1 MHKRWQQYP
10 RDKFDRHNMRHISL
24 ILILITS
31 FFGTA
36 CDNRIIDN
44 GADFEFETIDKD
56 ADKINLTVTIRYRL
70 KSRLE
75 KKLSKRY
82 GRYYKDSLLLPVV
95 STISE
100 KILTDYS
107 AGEIYNYKRDEIE
120 QKLGGQTKTKLAEVD
135 IELTDFFIRSVKL
148 TDSVMRRF
156 EKEYVTRFQNAMN
169 TCSKGINGV
178 VTDTRPDDPL
188 FFYEFIIDN
197 KSYKG
202 VLSMEQ
208 IGTKMNLG
216 DSVAI
221 EYACED
227 PALHRVKQ

>member
-1 MHKRWQQYP
+1 
-10 RDKFDRHNMRHISL
+10 
-24 ILILITS
+24 
-31 FFGTA
+31 
-36 CDNRIIDN
+36 
-44 GADFEFETIDKD
+44 
-56 ADKINLTVTIRYRL
+56 
-70 KSRLE
+70 
-75 KKLSKRY
+75 
-82 GRYYKDSLLLPVV
+82 
-95 STISE
+95 
-100 KILTDYS
+100 
-107 AGEIYNYKRDEIE
+107 
-120 QKLGGQTKTKLAEVD
+120 
-135 IELTDFFIRSVKL
+135 
-148 TDSVMRRF
+148 
-156 EKEYVTRFQNAMN
+156 
-169 TCSKGINGV
+169 V